1 MSELQTL
8 EMKLSAALKEFVE
21 TKKSS
26 SKVVSD
32 LSPVIKTTS
41 KLPLANL
48 EYWERYIREEYDNAL
63 ASGYSSKWKFWESNT
78 PRITLLDLCSWDGYR
93 REKALRAIGGK
104 VPNRFFLALVLRRLN
119 DWVPQVRQAAQ
130 NVLLKVLVNTE
141 PSYVADV
148 ICFTLSHWSS
158 WKRIDSSNRKTLL
171 DTLSNKEIA
180 NQIKLKMLNSTSGP
194 LGSIL
199 SELGRVDALDNSLE
213 EIATDAIQPSLRAKA
228 YRSLFEGNISWFEG
242 REWEWID
249 RRYNK
254 GRMKPIVAERALTTK
269 PKLLPTLNLAA
280 KDRSSL
286 VRRVAAEILIKEM
299 DGLGS
304 ESLPLADRFSSD
316 RSSAVS
322 ERGKFALKKLA
333 GETLF

>member
-1 MSELQTL
+1 VPELQTL
-8 EMKLSAALKEFVE
+8 EMKLSATLKEFVE
-21 TKKSS
+21 TKKPS

-41 KLPLANL
+41 ELPLVNL
-48 EYWERYIREEYDNAL
+48 EYWERFIREEYDNAL

-93 REKALRAIGGK
+93 REKALRAIGEK

-130 NVLLKVLVNTE
+130 DILSTVLVNTE
-141 PSYVADV
+141 SSYVADV

-180 NQIKLKMLNSTSGP
+180 NQIKLKLLNSTSGP
-194 LGSIL
+194 LAAIM
-199 SELGRVDALDNSLE
+199 SEVGRVDALDNSLE

-228 YRSLFEGNISWFEG
+228 YRSLFEGNISWLEG
-242 REWEWID
+242 RKWEWTD
-249 RRYNK
+249 RRYNE
-254 GRMKPIVAERALTTK
+254 GRMQPILGVRVITTK
-269 PKLLPTLNLAA
+269 IQFLPTLRSAA
-280 KDRSSL
+280 SDRSSL
-286 VRRVAAEILIKEM
+286 VRRIAAEVFIKEL
-299 DGLGS
+299 DNLGC
-304 ESLPLADRFSSD
+304 ESPSLAKKFSTD
-316 RSSAVS
+316 RSNAVA

>member
-8 EMKLSAALKEFVE
+8 ETRITAALKEFVE

-32 LSPVIKTTS
+32 VSPVIKTTS
-41 KLPLANL
+41 ELPLVNL

-63 ASGYSSKWKFWESNT
+63 ASGYSNKWKFWESNT

-130 NVLLKVLVNTE
+130 DVLSKVLVNTE

-158 WKRIDSSNRKTLL
+158 WKRIDISNRQTLL

-180 NQIKLKMLNSTSGP
+180 NQIKLKLLNSTSGP

-228 YRSLFEGNISWFEG
+228 YRSLFEGKISWFEG

-269 PKLLPTLNLAA
+269 PQLLPTLRSATS
-280 KDRSSL
+280 DRSSL
-286 VRRVAAEILIKEM
+286 VRRIAAEILIKEL
-299 DGLGS
+299 DSLGS
-304 ESLPLADRFSSD
+304 ESSSLAEQFSID
-316 RSSAVS
+316 RSAAVA

-333 GETLF
+333 GDTLF